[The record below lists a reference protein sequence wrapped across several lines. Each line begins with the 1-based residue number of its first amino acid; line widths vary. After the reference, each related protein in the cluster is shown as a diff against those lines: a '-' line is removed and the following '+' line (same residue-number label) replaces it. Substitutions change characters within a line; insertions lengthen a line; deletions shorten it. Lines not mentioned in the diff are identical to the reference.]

1 MTKILELAD
10 WQYKTT
16 TTNMLRALMEKAGIM
31 QLQTSIVSRDGISKN
46 ESRGNSKNQPS
57 ALIL

>member
-46 ESRGNSKNQPS
+46 ESRGNSKNQNP
-57 ALIL
+57 